1 MWLLSALAR
10 KVALITGLV
19 WYGGI
24 CHKLSSASK
33 PPSGSSRWRSPP
45 LEYISRTWRR
55 FFRVDSWILKMWSFP
70 PGWWTGAGCGSGS
83 PGSSSSLKEA
93 SPRPAAEDERFRLRC
108 NLDVADFSL
117 YSVQFRVFCTC
128 YALTCI
134 LYGLGV
140 PVPSTVYR
148 KLPALVWMYNV
159 FSTRP
164 ASRPRNTTS
173 NVVFPPGGITC
184 VVKRL
189 RVGSSGN

>member
-1 MWLLSALAR
+1 M
-10 KVALITGLV
+10 VALSPGQE
-19 WYGGI
+19 GGPHHRLGVVRRDLPQAVVRFQTALRQLEVEI
-24 CHKLSSASK
+24 ASA
-33 PPSGSSRWRSPP
+33 WVHLQN
-45 LEYISRTWRR
+45 LEEVYQGWP
-55 FFRVDSWILKMWSFP
+55 WILKMWSLP

-83 PGSSSSLKEA
+83 QGSSSSLKEA

-108 NLDVADFSL
+108 NLDVADCIL
-117 YSVQFRVFCTC
+117 YSVQFRVFCTY

-184 VVKRL
+184 VVNRL

>member
-1 MWLLSALAR
+1 MLSALAR

-24 CHKLSSASK
+24 CHKLSSASR

-55 FFRVDSWILKMWSFP
+55 FFRILKMWSLP
-70 PGWWTGAGCGSGS
+70 PGWWTGADCGSGS
-83 PGSSSSLKEA
+83 PESSSSLKEA

-108 NLDVADFSL
+108 NLDVADCIL
-117 YSVQFRVFCTC
+117 YSVRFRVFCNC

-134 LYGLGV
+134 LYGFGV

-184 VVKRL
+184 VVNRL
-189 RVGSSGN
+189 RVGSLGK